1 MEMQLRFLLSL
12 GFIFVGLF
20 ALCHPKASA
29 KEAIEPRI
37 VAYYAGWA
45 SYSGREV
52 AHIDASK
59 ITHLNYAFA
68 NIGLDGRIAVG
79 DPTVDTLK
87 LFPGDDLTAPFHG
100 NFNQLR
106 LLKEKHPHLKTLIAI
121 GGWSWSGRFSDV
133 ALTDESRR
141 RFADSVVDFVVRFG
155 FDGVDIDWEY
165 PVSGGLPGNARR
177 PADKQNFTL
186 LMQELRTQLDAQGE
200 KDGSKYLLTFAGA
213 AATYYTN
220 NVELNRLHEIVDYI
234 NIMTYDLT
242 GPWEPLTGLN
252 SPLSRVLGA
261 PLQPGWSAYDSVQL
275 YNSRGVPL
283 EKIVLGVPFY
293 GYRFQGVPNQ
303 SNGLNQTFT
312 QAAAITYATLKPLLE
327 SGTFQ
332 RHWHEGAQVPYLFDG
347 STFIS
352 YDDPESLVAKGQGI
366 RGLGLGGAMIWEIS
380 QDSADG
386 ELLNSLYEG
395 LRGPLQPAIG
405 DAELPED
412 ELESVIVGEQAE
424 E

>member
-1 MEMQLRFLLSL
+1 MEMYLRLILTVTL
-12 GFIFVGLF
+12 TLIGLF
-20 ALCHPKASA
+20 GFSHVKGLAAAPVQ
-29 KEAIEPRI
+29 PRL

-79 DPTVDTLK
+79 DATVDTLK
-87 LFPGDDLTAPFHG
+87 LFPGDDFSSPFHG

-106 LLKEKHPHLKTLIAI
+106 LLKEEYPHMKTLIAV

-133 ALTDESRR
+133 ALTEESRR
-141 RFADSVVDFVVRFG
+141 RFAESVVDFIVRFG

-165 PVSGGLPGNARR
+165 PVSGGLAGNARR
-177 PADKQNFTL
+177 PEDKVNFTL
-186 LMQELRTQLDAQGE
+186 LMQELRSQLDAQAE
-200 KDGSKYLLTFAGA
+200 KDGRPYLLMFAGA

-220 NVELNRLHEIVDYI
+220 NVELHLLQEVVDFV

-242 GPWEPLTGLN
+242 GPWEAATGLN
-252 SPLSRVLGA
+252 SPLSRVMGA
-261 PLQPGWSAYDSVQL
+261 PNQPGWSAYDAVQL
-275 YNSRGVPL
+275 YHSRGVPL

-293 GYRFQGVPNQ
+293 GYRFQGVANENNGFNQ
-303 SNGLNQTFT
+303 RFSE
-312 QAAAITYATLKPLLE
+312 AAAITYGSLRPLLE
-327 SGTFQ
+327 SGAFE

-352 YDDPESLVAKGQGI
+352 YDDPESMRAKGKGI
-366 RGLGLGGAMIWEIS
+366 RDLGLGGAMVWEIS

-386 ELLNSLYEG
+386 ELLTSLHQG
-395 LRGPLQPAIG
+395 LRGLSEWG
-405 DAELPED
+405 STGKGLPED
-412 ELESVIVGEQAE
+412 EGDVLVTEQDE